1 MKHIASRALIPTVG
15 ALLAGVLMLAANASY
30 TPAHAASAGIFDASE
45 FSYTDGRS
53 IYEHVC
59 RGCHMSDGGG
69 AVGAGRYPALAKDP
83 TLKSREYMVLTV
95 LMGRRNMPAFGA
107 RHAIGFTGP
116 PLALDDAQVAAVVN
130 FVRSNFGNK
139 YTDSVNAA
147 EVAKLDPNTRV
158 R

>member
-1 MKHIASRALIPTVG
+1 MKQSASRFVISAG
-15 ALLAGVLMLAANASY
+15 AVFAAVLMLASNTVN
-30 TPAHAASAGIFDASE
+30 TPAHAGSAGIFDASD
-45 FSYTDGRS
+45 FAYTDGRS

-59 RGCHMSDGGG
+59 RGCHMPDGGG

-116 PLALDDAQVAAVVN
+116 PLALSDAQVAAVVN
-130 FVRSNFGNK
+130 YVRSNFGNQYK
-139 YTDSVNAA
+139 DVVNAA
-147 EVAKLDPNTRV
+147 DVAKLDPGTP
-158 R
+158 